1 MIVIICVIIAVIILS
16 VVIAYFVFKRFKN
29 PVLDNHSVK
38 PIEQNSS
45 RANSNISPD
54 MQSAED
60 QYENQ
65 YHPNNIF
72 NKNDMF
78 FKKGNNADDVV
89 DDDED

>member
-1 MIVIICVIIAVIILS
+1 
-16 VVIAYFVFKRFKN
+16 
-29 PVLDNHSVK
+29 
-38 PIEQNSS
+38 
-45 RANSNISPD
+45 

-65 YHPNNIF
+65 YHLNNIF

-78 FKKGNNADDVV
+78 FKMGNNADDVV